1 MTMSVC
7 CWLKFSSFAR
17 AVGSLFFI
25 LVFLLLSSCFL
36 SWENFVSLPSLSEF
50 CVMTFRKKKTKKKK
64 SSCCETFTLHKTKH
78 AHPHVHTYINN
89 NQTWPQQQRKDLRK
103 SNRSSSIAPDRYA
116 MTLSRASF
124 WRRNPDP
131 PGFFRFFIFLKPSFF
146 FPLARRENRMI
157 SRIRLP
163 SLSG

>member
-1 MTMSVC
+1 MC
-7 CWLKFSSFAR
+7 YFYFFYDD
-17 AVGSLFFI
+17 VG
-25 LVFLLLSSCFL
+25 LLLVEVFFFRACD
-36 SWENFVSLPSLSEF
+36 EISEE
-50 CVMTFRKKKTKKKK
+50 KDQKKKK
-64 SSCCETFTLHKTKH
+64 SSCCESFTLHKTKH

-131 PGFFRFFIFLKPSFF
+131 PGFFRFFIFLKPSLF
-146 FPLARRENRMI
+146 
-157 SRIRLP
+157 
-163 SLSG
+163 SLSRGEKTG